1 VQSRLSSSATLWW
14 KFILPVLW
22 ISGFGAGTTALWCG
36 AFHGRGGQPPPD
48 WMRWQFLVMW
58 LAGSALFIWSARRLH
73 RVTLHNNTVTASNFF
88 REIAVPVTAIL
99 RVRQSHFSRPPTITL
114 HLDRDT
120 ALGRKI
126 VFVPAG
132 CRLYLWEHPITAQ
145 LKDLLAQAHKSNH
158 ANA

>member
-1 VQSRLSSSATLWW
+1 
-14 KFILPVLW
+14 VLW
-22 ISGFGAGTTALWCG
+22 ISGFGAGTAALWLG
-36 AFHGRGGQPPPD
+36 AFHGRDGLPSPD
-48 WMRWQFLVMW
+48 WMRWQFLAMW
-58 LAGSALFIWSARRLH
+58 VAGSVLVIWFARRLH
-73 RVTLHNNTVTASNFF
+73 RVTLCESTVIASNFF

-114 HLDRDT
+114 HLDCDT

-132 CRLYLWEHPITAQ
+132 CRLYLWQHPVTAQ
-145 LKDLLAQAHKSNH
+145 LKDLLSQARKSNH